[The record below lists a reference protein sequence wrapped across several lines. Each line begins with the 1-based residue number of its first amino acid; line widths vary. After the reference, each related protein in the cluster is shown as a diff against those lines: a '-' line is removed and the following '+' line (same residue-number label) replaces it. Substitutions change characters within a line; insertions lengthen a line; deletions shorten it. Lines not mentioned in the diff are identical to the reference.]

1 MFSFSFLFCI
11 QFACRGR
18 HSFWL
23 RIDTIA
29 RVHCLHVCVG
39 WWHRFTPTHVTRTRA
54 CNDLCLVYRLQCRL
68 KTIVQFDRDLRPR
81 RFSILKMD
89 RPAAV
94 RPEAEL
100 DPISGCLSEL
110 GMRISLLRV
119 CDWTE
124 SQYVTQLIMAR
135 SSGLGGVVVL
145 AESMIVRVCVARQA
159 VRNATTREDL
169 TRASADVLEAHRR
182 IASVRAL
189 VAMFETDNGA
199 DESDVDSDTDSDI

>member
-1 MFSFSFLFCI
+1 
-11 QFACRGR
+11 
-18 HSFWL
+18 
-23 RIDTIA
+23 
-29 RVHCLHVCVG
+29 
-39 WWHRFTPTHVTRTRA
+39 
-54 CNDLCLVYRLQCRL
+54 
-68 KTIVQFDRDLRPR
+68 
-81 RFSILKMD
+81 MD

-124 SQYVTQLIMAR
+124 SQYVTQLVMAR